1 MADKKTNYA
10 ASLKAAPKKSS
21 APDKS
26 KETVKVNIGGVITD
40 IVRGSMSDEQ
50 WARVKQRAV
59 KEMYLPVEIS
69 ADEQP
74 SKLKEDDKK
83 QIKSSDIEAISR
95 NLDTVADTI
104 VSPEEKRLLGTV
116 PPENRVK
123 FLRERF
129 VKRDYN
135 VLDEPAPKTIE
146 TGAPKPDQGSPEEW
160 KTMDSEQP
168 RSPGTQTEDDQ
179 QVGSNTFSPLS
190 QAMQMATGAA
200 PSTVEDTNAKINK
213 TSNEAMA
220 ALPGKKLIPKNALR
234 MAIAEDAAAN
244 QPAPSGL
251 DPAGSNPDLNAAAA
265 KQANTK
271 FYGQDGSPVDAGE
284 PPQPGMLDTLNQ
296 NATQFRQA
304 VTDVVTDP
312 VGTMLP
318 IIPMIGKGVGEMINQ
333 GGPFGSPAA
342 RAATQPPD
350 AQPPAPQAP
359 PPTGSTSLSASVK
372 TPGKGAGFKSPDF
385 ENERNM
391 LQEAYTTQNL
401 ANALLA
407 DQQSDLLTKKAELLR
422 KRQDEEAA
430 LAARQA
436 AMESA
441 RSERMKRGEAGLAQL
456 QSRLMELENQSPDPN
471 RFWNNKDA
479 GQKAAAVIAGAL
491 FGFTGQGMQWLQRL
505 DGLVEADI
513 QQQAQELQRKGG
525 LLGKQI
531 DVQNNL
537 VAMAR
542 QQGLDEAESIS
553 AARIAMMNKY
563 ATMFEQAAATT
574 GSEAVKTQ
582 ALANSAILR
591 EKMARDMMDM
601 KLKTTEAAQ
610 KAALTAAQ
618 VNHLN
623 AQTFAIGTKTASD
636 ARESQTFKPA
646 QQERISEMLSLGKK
660 IGEMHGKWREQ
671 AGSPVSPLTSRLGL
685 GMQAT
690 DASKWKGSTQ
700 KFFAQ
705 VIGKPLEGGRM
716 TDADFPKYLEGF
728 IPSADD
734 TKGAAENKTRNL
746 VKYAKDRYTDEL
758 RSLYAANVQGLDR
771 LPTPEQYE
779 MMLLQESGISQDAPS
794 YATPR

>member
-1 MADKKTNYA
+1 
-10 ASLKAAPKKSS
+10 
-21 APDKS
+21 
-26 KETVKVNIGGVITD
+26 
-40 IVRGSMSDEQ
+40 
-50 WARVKQRAV
+50 
-59 KEMYLPVEIS
+59 
-69 ADEQP
+69 
-74 SKLKEDDKK
+74 
-83 QIKSSDIEAISR
+83 
-95 NLDTVADTI
+95 
-104 VSPEEKRLLGTV
+104 
-116 PPENRVK
+116 
-123 FLRERF
+123 
-129 VKRDYN
+129 
-135 VLDEPAPKTIE
+135 
-146 TGAPKPDQGSPEEW
+146 
-160 KTMDSEQP
+160 
-168 RSPGTQTEDDQ
+168 
-179 QVGSNTFSPLS
+179 
-190 QAMQMATGAA
+190 
-200 PSTVEDTNAKINK
+200 
-213 TSNEAMA
+213 
-220 ALPGKKLIPKNALR
+220 
-234 MAIAEDAAAN
+234 
-244 QPAPSGL
+244 
-251 DPAGSNPDLNAAAA
+251 
-265 KQANTK
+265 
-271 FYGQDGSPVDAGE
+271 
-284 PPQPGMLDTLNQ
+284 MLDTLNQ

-359 PPTGSTSLSASVK
+359 PPTGSTSLSASAK

-582 ALANSAILR
+582 ALANSAVLR

-623 AQTFAIGTKTASD
+623 AQTFAAKLAAVNGAKGGETPPGIRTEIAKIDAGLKAVREARAAVGSDQNLGQKALDQLALNIGDTLRTLKMGGLANLITPDTSSRDYAASGAQENVLKAVKGENLLENDIERAQPRWLRPGFSAENNAWLNSMEEQLIAKRNSLVASD
-636 ARESQTFKPA
+636 KES
-646 QQERISEMLSLGKK
+646 SLVP
-660 IGEMHGKWREQ
+660 M
-671 AGSPVSPLTSRLGL
+671 
-685 GMQAT
+685 
-690 DASKWKGSTQ
+690 
-700 KFFAQ
+700 
-705 VIGKPLEGGRM
+705 
-716 TDADFPKYLEGF
+716 
-728 IPSADD
+728 
-734 TKGAAENKTRNL
+734 
-746 VKYAKDRYTDEL
+746 
-758 RSLYAANVQGLDR
+758 
-771 LPTPEQYE
+771 
-779 MMLLQESGISQDAPS
+779 ESGLRTLAPS
-794 YATPR
+794 GK

>member
-135 VLDEPAPKTIE
+135 VLDETAPKTIE

-244 QPAPSGL
+244 QPAQPSGL
-251 DPAGSNPDLNAAAA
+251 DPAGSNPELNAAAA

-342 RAATQPPD
+342 RAATPDSPD
-350 AQPPAPQAP
+350 AQPPVPQAP

-385 ENERNM
+385 ENERKM
-391 LQEAYTTQNL
+391 MQEAYTTQNM

-582 ALANSAILR
+582 ALANSAVLR

-623 AQTFAIGTKTASD
+623 AQTFAAKLAAVNGAKGEETPPGIRTEIAKIDAGLKAVREARAAVGSDQNLGQKALDQLALNIGDTLRTLKMGGLANLITPDTSSRDYAASGAQENVLKAVKGENLLENDIERAQPRWLRPGFSAENNAWLNSMEEQLIAKRNSLVASD
-636 ARESQTFKPA
+636 KES
-646 QQERISEMLSLGKK
+646 SLVP
-660 IGEMHGKWREQ
+660 M
-671 AGSPVSPLTSRLGL
+671 
-685 GMQAT
+685 
-690 DASKWKGSTQ
+690 
-700 KFFAQ
+700 
-705 VIGKPLEGGRM
+705 
-716 TDADFPKYLEGF
+716 
-728 IPSADD
+728 
-734 TKGAAENKTRNL
+734 
-746 VKYAKDRYTDEL
+746 
-758 RSLYAANVQGLDR
+758 
-771 LPTPEQYE
+771 
-779 MMLLQESGISQDAPS
+779 ESGLRTLAPS
-794 YATPR
+794 GK